1 MARMKN
7 KVALVV
13 GGAKGIGL
21 AIAERLSAEGAKV
34 FITSRRGEDAEK
46 AAKGIGNGTVGI
58 HADASSPEDMVIAV
72 ETVRKACG
80 RIDAL

>member
-1 MARMKN
+1 MARMSN

-34 FITSRRGEDAEK
+34 FITSRRSEDAER
-46 AAKGIGNGTVGI
+46 AA
-58 HADASSPEDMVIAV
+58 
-72 ETVRKACG
+72 
-80 RIDAL
+80 IDDERVTRLHVSQNAAEA

>member
-1 MARMKN
+1 MDRMSN

-21 AIAERLSAEGAKV
+21 AIAERLSAEGANV

-46 AAKGIGNGTVGI
+46 GGQS
-58 HADASSPEDMVIAV
+58 H
-72 ETVRKACG
+72 RQWRC
-80 RIDAL
+80 RYYR